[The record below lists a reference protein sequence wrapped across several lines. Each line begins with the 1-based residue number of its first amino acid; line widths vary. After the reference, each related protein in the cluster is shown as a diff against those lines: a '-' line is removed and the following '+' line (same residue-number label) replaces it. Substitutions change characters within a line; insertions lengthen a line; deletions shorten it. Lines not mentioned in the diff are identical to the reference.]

1 MVMFYGIARDGTIH
15 NIEEPMGSMTLAY
28 DTNLDRANAEM
39 LADKLNLPLHIITDV
54 FDANE
59 LPRIEVRDG
68 IRYVFLRHPECI
80 RGKIR
85 SQPVLLVVGKK
96 LFASLMARGTL
107 VDELKEPKASGE
119 RVSPES
125 LLVQSAMAIVK
136 QYENYIDKVGS
147 HISHIEQRMRSHEAT
162 NDDFFDFVTIES
174 NLNRATMS
182 LTGITAVVER
192 LIELEVDTNLRDTL
206 DDVRLFTQQLLV
218 EIASHAQA
226 IASIQNT
233 FSTVSNNILNQR
245 MKWLTFLTLL
255 VALPNVFYGM
265 YGMNIK
271 LPFMHEEWAYLA
283 IVGFTVLLLLVVSM
297 VAKRL
302 KFF

>member
-68 IRYVFLRHPECI
+68 IKYVFLRHPECI

-85 SQPVLLVVGKK
+85 SQPILLVVGKK

-125 LLVQSAMAIVK
+125 LLVESAMAIVK
-136 QYENYIDKVGS
+136 KN
-147 HISHIEQRMRSHEAT
+147 
-162 NDDFFDFVTIES
+162 
-174 NLNRATMS
+174 
-182 LTGITAVVER
+182 
-192 LIELEVDTNLRDTL
+192 
-206 DDVRLFTQQLLV
+206 
-218 EIASHAQA
+218 
-226 IASIQNT
+226 
-233 FSTVSNNILNQR
+233 
-245 MKWLTFLTLL
+245 
-255 VALPNVFYGM
+255 
-265 YGMNIK
+265 
-271 LPFMHEEWAYLA
+271 
-283 IVGFTVLLLLVVSM
+283 
-297 VAKRL
+297 
-302 KFF
+302 